1 MSIGNRVALVT
12 GASRGIGAAIARR
25 LAAEG
30 AAVAVN
36 YVQNSAA
43 AGKVVAD
50 IQNAGGKAVA
60 VQADIGDLGAAEAMV
75 REAERQLGAVD
86 ILVNNAALFW
96 TGDLHDFRRDEL
108 DRMRRVNVDGLV
120 GVTRAAVGGMKA
132 RGWGRIINISSIA
145 EHGTSIPGT
154 TFYAA
159 TKAAVGLL
167 TRRFAMDLGP
177 DGITVNAVAPGFVT
191 TDMVLSGM
199 TADETERR
207 IRSVSEKSMVG
218 RPGRPEDIAH
228 AVAFLAAEEASF
240 ITAQTI
246 TVDGGRRDYIGHP

>member
-1 MSIGNRVALVT
+1 MSIANRVALVT
-12 GASRGIGAAIARR
+12 GGSRGIGAAIARR
-25 LAAEG
+25 LAADG

-36 YVQNSAA
+36 YVHNRKAA
-43 AGKVVAD
+43 DKVTGE
-50 IQNAGGKAVA
+50 IRGAGGKAVA
-60 VQADIGDLGAAEAMV
+60 ILADIGDLQAAESLV
-75 REAERQLGAVD
+75 HTVEQELGAVE
-86 ILVNNAALFW
+86 ILVNNAAVIQ
-96 TGDLHDFRRDEL
+96 TGDLDDFDLNAL
-108 DRMRRVNVDGLV
+108 DRMRRINVNGLIA
-120 GVTRAAVGGMKA
+120 VTRAAAAGMKD

-177 DGITVNAVAPGFVT
+177 HGITVNAVAPGFVA
-191 TDMVLSGM
+191 TDMVFAGK
-199 TADETERR
+199 TEEEKADR
-207 IRSVSEKSMVG
+207 IRGVSEMSMVG
-218 RPGRPEDIAH
+218 RAGRPDDIAH

-240 ITAQTI
+240 VTAQTI